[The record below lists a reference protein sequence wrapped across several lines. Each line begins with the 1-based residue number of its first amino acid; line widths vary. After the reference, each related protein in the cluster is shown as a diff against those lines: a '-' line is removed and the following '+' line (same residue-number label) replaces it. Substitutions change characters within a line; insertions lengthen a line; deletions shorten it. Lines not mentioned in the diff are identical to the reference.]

1 MPDNLYE
8 IIRYETT
15 NFKCVCGQSSAAMP
29 HSHREI
35 ELGLILRG
43 RPRLITPGAD
53 CLLRPGSLWL
63 INPYETHAMR
73 TRSIRAPYAFL
84 ALQLSMSFFRQYF
97 PQAEY
102 VRFGLTD
109 LTPATV
115 GEERHALLHSLLLK
129 TARAYFAQEPYYALR
144 TAGCINTLLAE
155 VLEAVPHSVLTD
167 LELRKDDARLARLQ
181 RLTDYIE
188 SHLGEKILLSDL
200 AEREGLTLPYISQL
214 FAREVGQPFQRYL
227 TAMRCRRAAA
237 LLVETDQS
245 LTDIAMACGFS
256 ALKYMTQGFRECYDC
271 TPAELRASGIRV
283 ARRVEQD
290 SHGPGSAELSRAQS
304 LRWLEEQLKG
314 ETDDAKASAKPVDN
328 PSKNSTIEGE
338 TEGAIK

>member
-1 MPDNLYE
+1 MPENTYE
-8 IIRYETT
+8 VIRYETT
-15 NFKCVCGQSSAAMP
+15 NFKCACGQANAVLP

-35 ELGLILRG
+35 EFGMILRG
-43 RPRLITPGAD
+43 RPRLMTPGED
-53 CLLRPGSLWL
+53 CLLRPGGLWL
-63 INPYETHAMR
+63 INPYQTHALR
-73 TRSIRAPYAFL
+73 TRSIRQPYAFL
-84 ALQLSMSFFRQYF
+84 DLQLSMSFFRQYF

-102 VRFGLTD
+102 VRFSITD
-109 LTPATV
+109 LTPATI
-115 GEERHALLHSLLLK
+115 GEEAHARLRETLLR

-155 VLEAVPHSVLTD
+155 LLEAVPHSVLTD
-167 LELRKDDARLARLQ
+167 PELHKADARLGRLQ

-188 SHLGEKILLSDL
+188 AHMGEKLLLSDL
-200 AEREGLTLPYISQL
+200 AEREGLSLPYLSQL
-214 FAREVGQPFQRYL
+214 FAEEVGQPFQRYL

-256 ALKYMTQGFRECYDC
+256 ALKYMTRGFLECYDC

-290 SHGPGSAELSRAQS
+290 RPGSTELSRAQS
-304 LRWLEEQLKG
+304 LRWLERQLK
-314 ETDDAKASAKPVDN
+314 EA
-328 PSKNSTIEGE
+328 
-338 TEGAIK
+338 EGAEG

>member
-1 MPDNLYE
+1 MPDILYE
-8 IIRYETT
+8 VIRYETT
-15 NFKCVCGQSSAAMP
+15 NFKCVCGQASSVLP

-43 RPRLITPGAD
+43 RPTLVTPGAD
-53 CLLRPGSLWL
+53 CVLRPGSLWL
-63 INPYETHAMR
+63 INPYETHSLR
-73 TRSIRAPYAFL
+73 SRSIRSPYAFL
-84 ALQLSMSFFRQYF
+84 DLQLSMSFFRQYF

-102 VRFGLTD
+102 VRFSRAD

-115 GEERHALLHSLLLK
+115 GEERHARLREMLLR

-144 TAGCINTLLAE
+144 AAGWINSLLAE
-155 VLEAVPHSVLTD
+155 GLEAVPHSVLSD
-167 LELRKDDARLARLQ
+167 PELRRGDARLARLQ

-188 SHLGEKILLSDL
+188 AHLGEKLLLSDL
-200 AEREGLTLPYISQL
+200 AEREGLTLPYLSQF

-256 ALKYMTQGFRECYDC
+256 ALK
-271 TPAELRASGIRV
+271 
-283 ARRVEQD
+283 
-290 SHGPGSAELSRAQS
+290 
-304 LRWLEEQLKG
+304 
-314 ETDDAKASAKPVDN
+314 
-328 PSKNSTIEGE
+328 
-338 TEGAIK
+338 